1 MMPTKAA
8 LLTVL
13 ALLSNSAN
21 AVDSAYLNSLKYKL
35 IGINLKLPKK
45 IDKITTMEEMR
56 VIELEDG
63 HYVATM
69 VKINSNIQSFGP
81 NRERIR
87 TSNIQFGCSDPS
99 TIEFMRNGMKIGI
112 LYKNSSDKIFDQF
125 TYSLK
130 DC

>member
-1 MMPTKAA
+1 MMPTKLA

-13 ALLSNSAN
+13 ALLSNSAS
-21 AVDSAYLNSLKYKL
+21 AVDSAYLNKLKYKL
-35 IGINLKLPKK
+35 IGINLKLPKQ

-69 VKINSNIQSFGP
+69 VKINSSIQSFGSD
-81 NRERIR
+81 RARMR
-87 TSNIQFGCSDPS
+87 TSNILFGCSDPA
-99 TIEFMRNGMKIGI
+99 TIDFMRNGMKIGI
-112 LYKNSSDKIFDQF
+112 LYKNSNGKVFDQI

>member
-45 IDKITTMEEMR
+45 IDVRYFLQDRDFNKSVTGQYRTHSSENLNKR
-56 VIELEDG
+56 
-63 HYVATM
+63 
-69 VKINSNIQSFGP
+69 INHIKD
-81 NRERIR
+81 RILALSVR
-87 TSNIQFGCSDPS
+87 A
-99 TIEFMRNGMKIGI
+99 
-112 LYKNSSDKIFDQF
+112 
-125 TYSLK
+125 
-130 DC
+130 